1 MVSPPRRHVD
11 PSFGPLAAEMTTE
24 LLYRVKSGD
33 SAALE
38 RLLERCLPALSRWA
52 HGRLPA
58 YARDMLE
65 TQDLVQETVIAALR
79 NLEAFESRHQ
89 GALQA
94 YLRQSVKNRVQDI
107 IRQHQRRP
115 LEVDLSEHLVDQ
127 QLSPLDAAIG
137 SENTERYEAA
147 LERLQPAD
155 REAIIG
161 RLELGYSYE
170 ELAIVLNKPTSAA
183 ARMAVNR
190 GIKRLIAEMQRAA
203 R

>member
-1 MVSPPRRHVD
+1 
-11 PSFGPLAAEMTTE
+11 MTTE
-24 LLYRVKSGD
+24 LLHRVKSGD
-33 SAALE
+33 DAALE
-38 RLLERCLPALSRWA
+38 RLLERCVPALRRWA
-52 HGRLPA
+52 HGRLPT

-65 TQDLVQETVIAALR
+65 TQDLVQEAVIAALR
-79 NLEAFESRHQ
+79 NLQAFESRHH

-94 YLRQSVKNRVQDI
+94 YLRQSVKNRVLDV

-115 LEVDLSEHLVDQ
+115 VEVGLSEHLVDQ

-137 SENTERYEAA
+137 SENTERYETA
-147 LERLQPAD
+147 LQRLLPAD

-170 ELAIVLNKPTSAA
+170 ELAIVLNKPSSAA

-190 GIKRLIAEMQRAA
+190 GIKRLIAEMHRAA